1 MSRPTITPAT
11 VEELE
16 AQSAL
21 ANEKHGYYRRLF
33 WNTRKHHQRIIPGL
47 SIGLATP
54 VRGTGTLGV
63 ILDIEGLP
71 HGTTAAHVMPDSKW
85 SRRVTQP
92 GTADFGLMTNEDRD
106 ELEIGEWKRSFHYW
120 ALEDSMDFSTFELI
134 KPRPRNQVYR
144 YQHPVAAEPLEPEEG
159 MEVIKVGRT
168 TGLTF
173 GVVEGKHDVDIAY
186 PSYMGGTQTVKNVW
200 KVKPRKKGRRDPEWS
215 LGGDSGAAVW
225 TMKDDHWWWV
235 GTHIAGN
242 RERGGLTVAER
253 EEQEQGWMHSAI
265 DCMNACGA
273 NSVWGGKL

>member
-1 MSRPTITPAT
+1 MSREVIKPAT

-16 AQSAL
+16 VQASMAV
-21 ANEKHGYYRRLF
+21 KYGSYSRLF
-33 WNTRKHHQRIIPGL
+33 YTAKKHHQRIVPGL

-54 VRGTGTLGV
+54 VRGTGSLGV

-71 HGTTAAHVMPDSKW
+71 HGTTAAHVMPDSRW
-85 SRRVTQP
+85 SKRVTQP
-92 GTADFGLMTNEDRD
+92 GTADFGLMTNQDRD

-120 ALEDSMDFSTFELI
+120 ALESNIDFATFEI
-134 KPRPRNQVYR
+134 TKPHSRNQVYR
-144 YQHPVAAEPLEPEEG
+144 YQEPVSAEPLEPEEG
-159 MEVIKVGRT
+159 MKVVKVGRT

-173 GVVEGKHDVDIAY
+173 GVVEGKYDVDIQY
-186 PSYMGGTQTVKNVW
+186 PSYMGGTQTVRGVW
-200 KVKPRKKGRRDPEWS
+200 KVKPRKEGRRDPEWS

-225 TMKDDHWWWV
+225 TMKDGKWWWA

-253 EEQEQGWMHSAI
+253 EEQEQGWMHSAL

-273 NSVWGGKL
+273 NSVWGGTL